1 MTFQKL
7 YLCKMSLRNSIFFSV
22 FMGTYLLIAC
32 SKDPTIP
39 SESIKKEPQPVLP
52 KKVYSYLSDALQIHF
67 NSPPLISHSN
77 DTSTGSTSENQ
88 FQIFS

>member
-1 MTFQKL
+1 
-7 YLCKMSLRNSIFFSV
+7 MSPRNSIFFSV
-22 FMGTYLLIAC
+22 FTGACLLIAS

-39 SESIKKEPQPVLP
+39 SESIKKALKHVFPEQA
-52 KKVYSYLSDALQIHF
+52 YSYGSDALQIHF